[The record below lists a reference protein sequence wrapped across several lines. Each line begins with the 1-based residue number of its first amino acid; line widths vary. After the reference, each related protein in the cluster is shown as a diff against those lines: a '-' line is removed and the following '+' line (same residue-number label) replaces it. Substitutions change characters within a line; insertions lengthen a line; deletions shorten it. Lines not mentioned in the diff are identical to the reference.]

1 MDGFVTVV
9 AQGLSTTPE
18 KTVRKRLTADSSIY
32 KEMSMTVDNQTSV
45 GHLLEDN
52 GPIILAL

>member
-9 AQGLSTTPE
+9 AQGLFTAPE
-18 KTVRKRLTADSSIY
+18 KTVWKRLT
-32 KEMSMTVDNQTSV
+32 TGRL
-45 GHLLEDN
+45 GHLSEDN